1 MHKFYNTREKTCFD
15 RLFAISLKPKTCQL
29 NSKHNGPVLLFKMT
43 FRHLG
48 CFLLSVAMN
57 GKDEH
62 GFET

>member
-1 MHKFYNTREKTCFD
+1 MQEKRPALTGY
-15 RLFAISLKPKTCQL
+15 LLSYQL
-29 NSKHNGPVLLFKMT
+29 NSKHNGPVLLFKVT